1 MKKLFEE
8 PMATLFDLSSDEVM
22 DVDSTEEIEYDKID
36 SQELEDDEGF

>member
-22 DVDSTEEIEYDKID
+22 DFVSTGEIEYDPEE
-36 SQELEDDEGF
+36 SEDEGF

>member
-22 DVDSTEEIEYDKID
+22 DAISTGEIEYETDP
-36 SQELEDDEGF
+36 EGNDDDF